1 MTNPKFSV
9 LLLAMMV
16 ALSYQSYD
24 ESTGKLLWTYSSL
37 SYCSDSVLQQAS
49 CDKCS
54 IFDSQ
59 AIYLHQ
65 YSSVNSVIDDSVSYS
80 MFVDHDNQ
88 YLVAAFRG
96 TNTDTQLL
104 QEGFTEEAVKYDL
117 HSINGNPYVM
127 SFFYS
132 AYKDNLRS
140 DFLSNLEDYINEYS
154 GYTVVITGHSLGAAL
169 ATHAALDI
177 VLSGYVDSSNI
188 IFYNYGCPRVGTY
201 DFASA
206 VEQNVP
212 TLFRVVHYKDMVP
225 HVPPCDYSAT

>member
-1 MTNPKFSV
+1 
-9 LLLAMMV
+9 
-16 ALSYQSYD
+16 
-24 ESTGKLLWTYSSL
+24 
-37 SYCSDSVLQQAS
+37 
-49 CDKCS
+49 
-54 IFDSQ
+54 
-59 AIYLHQ
+59 
-65 YSSVNSVIDDSVSYS
+65 
-80 MFVDHDNQ
+80 
-88 YLVAAFRG
+88 
-96 TNTDTQLL
+96 
-104 QEGFTEEAVKYDL
+104 
-117 HSINGNPYVM
+117 M